1 MTSSLIVE
9 VKNLTLHPLFG
20 SPANL
25 NSLYAA
31 GIISQDQYAF
41 EMGYEKPNEKEPRVP
56 LNKLEDGDDGA
67 KKQKREADKDKSDRS
82 QRDKSKTVPKRK
94 DGDTKER

>member
-1 MTSSLIVE
+1 MCIRDRY
-9 VKNLTLHPLFG
+9 KIR
-20 SPANL
+20 NL